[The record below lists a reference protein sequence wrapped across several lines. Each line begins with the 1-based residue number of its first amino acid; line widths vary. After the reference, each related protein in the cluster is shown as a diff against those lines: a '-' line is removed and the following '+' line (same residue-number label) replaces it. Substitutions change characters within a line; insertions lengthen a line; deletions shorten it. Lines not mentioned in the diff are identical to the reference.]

1 MSDITLETLI
11 DQFRNKINEIVNI
24 FIINTH
30 WYILKNQYSLMKNN
44 QVAELIDCYTKDDIG
59 KMYLDYEKNNIK
71 LNVLLFR
78 CGESLMASF
87 KLMQEML
94 HCFIAHDTNR
104 TFQHVRLPL
113 QYETH
118 RTDYNY
124 AFDKVEELI
133 KLLNTKTGNTFNKLS
148 ADDIKK
154 FLARSPST
162 LFGNIAGAFF
172 CTSIEDICVVTNI
185 VDQEQKDKI
194 DGGPLVTPKLIV
206 DRDQEKK

>member
-30 WYILKNQYSLMKNN
+30 
-44 QVAELIDCYTKDDIG
+44 C
-59 KMYLDYEKNNIK
+59 
-71 LNVLLFR
+71 
-78 CGESLMASF
+78 
-87 KLMQEML
+87 
-94 HCFIAHDTNR
+94 DTNR